1 MPWPQLPKGV
11 SSNRMERPFAIY
23 NERALHHVQ
32 SPLAQ
37 QETIAE
43 SKGAPVPH
51 AFAAG
56 GLGLHDQRLGTYPCR
71 HTPAPSGQGLQR
83 TAAN

>member
-1 MPWPQLPKGV
+1 MAVFRVEK
-11 SSNRMERPFAIY
+11 
-23 NERALHHVQ
+23 NEGLYDHVQ

-56 GLGLHDQRLGTYPCR
+56 GLGLHDQRIGPYLQGR
-71 HTPAPSGQGLQR
+71 HRRHIHGSKGA
-83 TAAN
+83 